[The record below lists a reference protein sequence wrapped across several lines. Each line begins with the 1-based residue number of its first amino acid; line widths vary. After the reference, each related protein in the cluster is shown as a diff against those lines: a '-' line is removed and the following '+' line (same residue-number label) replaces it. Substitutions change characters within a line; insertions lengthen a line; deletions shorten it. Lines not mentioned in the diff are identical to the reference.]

1 LRSIVREV
9 ALSGIIVTVL
19 ALPALPFIMVGTLAA
34 ALVGRVR
41 TSIGQG
47 IGWLVW
53 VLSSYLI
60 GLVEAALGWRLKVEG
75 RFMRQTG
82 VENIYRT
89 DRHGD
94 VEFVTNG
101 RDL

>member
-1 LRSIVREV
+1 
-9 ALSGIIVTVL
+9 
-19 ALPALPFIMVGTLAA
+19 MVGTLAA
-34 ALVGRVR
+34 ALVGLVR

-47 IGWLVW
+47 IGWLVR

-60 GLVEAALGWRLKVEG
+60 RLVEAALGWRLKVVG

-101 RDL
+101 RDLWINTDRWLTPKKIKKPSKS